1 MIVKENYSLKKLN
14 MFGVESS
21 AKYFIEADNE
31 TAINEAFSFC
41 KTVNLPVLILGG
53 GSNILFANDF
63 NGIVIKI
70 GIKGI
75 KILNETN
82 EYAIV
87 ESFAGEL
94 WDDLVT
100 FCVKKEF
107 YGIEN
112 LSLIPGTVGAA
123 PIQNIGA
130 YGIELKDVLQ
140 SVEGILIDSN
150 TKKVFTNAECKFD
163 YRDSIFNHAL
173 KGKYLI
179 TKIVLKLSKQK
190 KFNLNYRAFQDYLN
204 IVDKE
209 KITIKDVSEL
219 VKEIRTSKL
228 PDTGEYGN
236 AGSFFKNPEI
246 SSSEFF
252 KLHEKYPDIVHFQ
265 VEKGKFK
272 IPAGWLIEKGGF
284 KGKREGD
291 VGTYIHQAL
300 VIINY
305 GNATGAQIIS
315 FAEKIQEA
323 VKNKFGIKLIPE
335 VNII

>member
-1 MIVKENYSLKKLN
+1 MKIKENYSLKMLN
-14 MFGVESS
+14 MFGVDCS
-21 AKYFIEADNE
+21 AKYFIEAEKEAD
-31 TAINEAFSFC
+31 INEALSFS
-41 KTVNLPVLILGG
+41 KTVSKPVLFLGG
-53 GSNILFANDF
+53 GSNILFTNDF

-75 KILNETN
+75 KILEEKND
-82 EYAIV
+82 YAIV
-87 ESFAGEL
+87 ESCAGEL
-94 WDDLVT
+94 WDDLVS

-130 YGIELKDVLQ
+130 YGIEIKDVVQ
-140 SVEGILIDSN
+140 SVEGILLDSN
-150 TKKVFTNAECKFD
+150 TMKVFSNTECGFD
-163 YRDSIFNHAL
+163 YRDSIFKHTL
-173 KGKYLI
+173 KDKFVI
-179 TKIVLKLSKQK
+179 IKIVLKLSKKK
-190 KFNLNYRAFQDYLN
+190 KFNLNYRAFQEFLN
-204 IVDKE
+204 LVDKE

-219 VKEIRTSKL
+219 VKEIRIGKL
-228 PDTGEYGN
+228 PDTKEFGN

-252 KLHEKYPDIVHFQ
+252 RLQEKYPDIVHFQ

-272 IPAGWLIEKGGF
+272 IPAGWLIEKSGF
-284 KGKREGD
+284 KGKREGE
-291 VGTYIHQAL
+291 VGTYKHQAL

-305 GNATGAQIIS
+305 GNATGAEIIS

>member
-1 MIVKENYSLKKLN
+1 
-14 MFGVESS
+14 MFGVDCS
-21 AKYFIEADNE
+21 AKYFIEAEKEAD
-31 TAINEAFSFC
+31 INEALSFS
-41 KTVNLPVLILGG
+41 KTVNLSILFLGG
-53 GSNILFANDF
+53 GSNILLTKDF

-75 KILNETN
+75 KILEDKN
-82 EYAIV
+82 EYVIV
-87 ESFAGEL
+87 ESYAGEL
-94 WDDLVT
+94 WDDLVS

-130 YGIELKDVLQ
+130 YGIEIKDVLQ
-140 SVEGILIDSN
+140 SVEGVLIESN
-150 TKKVFTNAECKFD
+150 IKKVFSNAECKFD
-163 YRDSIFNHAL
+163 YRDSIFKHEF
-173 KGKYLI
+173 KDKFVV
-179 TKIVLKLSKQK
+179 TKIVLKLSKKK
-190 KFNLNYRAFQDYLN
+190 KFNLNYRAFQEFLN
-204 IVDKE
+204 LVDKE

-219 VKEIRTSKL
+219 VKEIRSSKL
-228 PDTGEYGN
+228 PDTGEFGN

-246 SSSEFF
+246 NSSEFF
-252 KLHEKYPDIVHFQ
+252 RLQEKYPDIVHFQ

-272 IPAGWLIEKGGF
+272 IPAGWLIEKSGF
-284 KGKREGD
+284 KGRREGE
-291 VGTYIHQAL
+291 VGTYKHSAL

-305 GNATGAQIIS
+305 GNATGAEIIS
-315 FAEKIQEA
+315 FAEEIQEA

>member
-1 MIVKENYSLKKLN
+1 MTVKENYSLKMLN
-14 MFGVESS
+14 MFGVDCS
-21 AKYFIEADNE
+21 AKYFIEAEKEAD
-31 TAINEAFSFC
+31 INEALSFS
-41 KTVNLPVLILGG
+41 KTVNLSILFLGG
-53 GSNILFANDF
+53 GSNILLTKDF

-75 KILNETN
+75 KILEDKN
-82 EYAIV
+82 EYVIV
-87 ESFAGEL
+87 ESYAGEL
-94 WDDLVT
+94 WDDLVS

-130 YGIELKDVLQ
+130 YGIEIKDVLQ
-140 SVEGILIDSN
+140 SVEGVLIESN
-150 TKKVFTNAECKFD
+150 IKKVFSNAECKFD
-163 YRDSIFNHAL
+163 YRDSIFKHEF
-173 KGKYLI
+173 KDKFVV
-179 TKIVLKLSKQK
+179 TKIVLKLSKKK
-190 KFNLNYRAFQDYLN
+190 KFNLNYRAFQEFLN
-204 IVDKE
+204 LVDKE

-219 VKEIRTSKL
+219 VKEIRSSKL
-228 PDTGEYGN
+228 PDTGEFGN

-246 SSSEFF
+246 NSSEFF
-252 KLHEKYPDIVHFQ
+252 RLQEKYPDIVHFQ

-272 IPAGWLIEKGGF
+272 IPAGWLIEKSGF
-284 KGKREGD
+284 KGRREGE
-291 VGTYIHQAL
+291 VGTYKHSAL

-305 GNATGAQIIS
+305 GNATGAEIIS
-315 FAEKIQEA
+315 FAEEIQEA